1 MHVSELQSIDE
12 AVDVMDD
19 FAWYGI
25 DQRAS
30 APIGN
35 GLSTVEINN
44 TDLAIDNNVRDQL
57 SQIKPL
63 VESSSF
69 VTDIYLYALE

>member
-19 FAWYGI
+19 FAWYVI
-25 DQRAS
+25 DQGAS

-44 TDLAIDNNVRDQL
+44 IDVAIDNNVRDQL

>member
-12 AVDVMDD
+12 AVNAMDD
-19 FAWYGI
+19 FEQFGI
-25 DQRAS
+25 DFCAS

-35 GLSTVEINN
+35 GLSNVEIGN
-44 TDLAIDNNVRDQL
+44 IDNVRDQL
-57 SQIKPL
+57 PQINPL

-69 VTDIYLYALE
+69 VIDTYFRALE

>member
-1 MHVSELQSIDE
+1 MYQNCKVWMM
-12 AVDVMDD
+12 MDD

-25 DQRAS
+25 DQGAS

-44 TDLAIDNNVRDQL
+44 IDVAIDNVRDQL

-69 VTDIYLYALE
+69 VTAIYLYALE

>member
-12 AVDVMDD
+12 AVNVICD
-19 FAWYGI
+19 FEWFGI
-25 DQRAS
+25 DLCAS

-35 GLSTVEINN
+35 GLSTVEIGNI
-44 TDLAIDNNVRDQL
+44 DHAIDDNARDQL
-57 SQIKPL
+57 SQINPL

-69 VTDIYLYALE
+69 VIDTYLCALE